1 MSLPPPDNWRP
12 PQPPPRPLQGP
23 PFGLPPSTPQQPPG
37 PPNRGNGLKWVLGA
51 LVLLVVVAVSVGATL
66 LFTRGGSGDA
76 PPIETSGPPT
86 TSGVASDVASAND
99 VGPVGIITEDP
110 SAHRGAPSVTL
121 LPPSSG
127 RAGTSGIRRFPPP
140 HGHRNSGPSMR
151 RSDERCALLPIK
163 PYPWRNLR
171 PTVLCANCMNKRLP
185 IGAHMRTPSL
195 NTYQLMTISH

>member
-12 PQPPPRPLQGP
+12 PQPPPRSLQGP

-99 VGPVGIITEDP
+99 VGPADVITEDP
-110 SAHRGAPSVTL
+110 TCAPWGPIGDTL
-121 LPPSSG
+121 AGRDSG

-140 HGHRNSGPSMR
+140 YGHRNSGPSMR
-151 RSDERCALLPIK
+151 RSDERCAMLPIK
-163 PYPWRNLR
+163 PYPWRSLR
-171 PTVLCANCMNKRLP
+171 PTVFA
-185 IGAHMRTPSL
+185 RTV
-195 NTYQLMTISH
+195 